1 MSSENSCNEGCFEN
15 GRWIEGGRA
24 GAAGS
29 DSAEGN
35 VNFSA
40 RIAEVRADV
49 SRVLGDVLS
58 LGKEIFGSEE
68 GRQHIESQMKKVGDD
83 ISETL
88 STLGNEATKS
98 FEEAFDKMKR

>member
-1 MSSENSCNEGCFEN
+1 MSSKSSDEGGRFVN
-15 GRWIEGGRA
+15 GRWIEGKLS

-29 DSAEGN
+29 DSTGES
-35 VNFSA
+35 VNFGA
-40 RIAEVRADV
+40 RITQVRADV

-58 LGKEIFGSEE
+58 LGKDILGSEE
-68 GRQHIESQMKKVGDD
+68 GRQHVESQIKKAGDD
-83 ISETL
+83 ISATL